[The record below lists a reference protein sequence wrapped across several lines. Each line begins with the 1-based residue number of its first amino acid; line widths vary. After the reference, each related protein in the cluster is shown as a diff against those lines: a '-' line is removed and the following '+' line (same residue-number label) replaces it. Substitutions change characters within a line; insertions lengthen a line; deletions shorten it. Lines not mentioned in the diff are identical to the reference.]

1 MGALTKNGRIYD
13 ITRPLA
19 PGCIV
24 YPGDIPPRFSQ
35 EDHGN
40 YLITDIHIS
49 SHSGTH
55 IDAPSHY
62 LEQGA
67 GVDEIP
73 LSHLMGWCTVAD
85 LTRVKGEILPRD
97 LEGKTGRSVK
107 ILFKTSFS
115 EQTDFIE
122 DYPSLGEEAAEFL
135 VQEGVHC
142 IGTDAPSVEKF
153 NCSGSV
159 HRALLSRGI
168 VIIEMLDLWKIPEG
182 DYWMIA
188 LPLRLRGLDGSPC
201 RVLLFEGWET
211 KQPSWTLFRV
221 Q

>member
-1 MGALTKNGRIYD
+1 MTRNGRIYD

-24 YPGDIPPRFSQ
+24 YPGDIVPGFIQ

-40 YLITDIHIS
+40 YLVTSIRMS

-62 LEQGA
+62 LPQGA

-85 LTRVKGEILPRD
+85 LTSVKGELSRSD
-97 LEGKTGRSVK
+97 LEGKTRGARK
-107 ILFKTSFS
+107 ILLKTSFS
-115 EQTDFIE
+115 EQSEFNE

-135 VQEGVHC
+135 VEKEIQCV
-142 IGTDAPSVEKF
+142 GTDAPSIEKF

-159 HRALLSRGI
+159 HRSLLSAGT
-168 VIIEMLDLWKIPEG
+168 VIIEMLDLWRVPDGE
-182 DYWMIA
+182 YWMIA

-201 RVLLFEGWET
+201 RALLFERWET
-211 KQPSWTLFRV
+211 G
-221 Q
+221 

>member
-1 MGALTKNGRIYD
+1 VGALTRNGRIYD
-13 ITRPLA
+13 ITRPLD

-24 YPGDIPPRFSQ
+24 YPGDIVPGFAQ

-40 YLITDIHIS
+40 YLVTSIHMS

-73 LSHLMGWCTVAD
+73 LSHLMGWCIVAD
-85 LTRVKGEILPRD
+85 ISSVKGELSPCN
-97 LEGKTGRSVK
+97 LEGKTGKTNK
-107 ILFKTSFS
+107 ILLKTSFS
-115 EQTDFIE
+115 EQTEFRE

-135 VQEGVHC
+135 VDEGFHC
-142 IGTDAPSVEKF
+142 IGTDAPSIEKF
-153 NCSGSV
+153 NCNGSV
-159 HRALLSRGI
+159 HRKLLSAGT
-168 VIIEMLDLWKIPEG
+168 VIIEMLDLWRVPEG
-182 DYWMIA
+182 EYWMIA

-201 RVLLFEGWET
+201 RALLFEGWET
-211 KQPSWTLFRV
+211 EQPSWTLFAV

>member
-1 MGALTKNGRIYD
+1 MRIYD

-24 YPGDIPPRFSQ
+24 YPGDIVPDFTQ

-40 YLITDIHIS
+40 YTVTSIRIS

-62 LEQGA
+62 LPQGA
-67 GVDEIP
+67 GIDEIP
-73 LSHLMGWCTVAD
+73 LSHLTGWCTVAD
-85 LTRVKGEILPRD
+85 LTSVKGELTQND
-97 LEGKTGRSVK
+97 LEGKTGRTGK
-107 ILFKTSFS
+107 ILLKTSFS
-115 EQTDFIE
+115 GQSEFSK
-122 DYPSLGEEAAEFL
+122 DYPSLGEDAAEFL
-135 VQEGVHC
+135 VTKGIQCV
-142 IGTDAPSVEKF
+142 GTDAPSIEKF
-153 NCSGSV
+153 NCSGAV
-159 HRALLSRGI
+159 HRRLLSAGT
-168 VIIEMLDLWKIPEG
+168 VIIEMLDLGRVPEG

-201 RVLLFEGWET
+201 RALLFEVPET
-211 KQPSWTLFRV
+211 GQPSWTLFNV

>member
-1 MGALTKNGRIYD
+1 V
-13 ITRPLA
+13 
-19 PGCIV
+19 PG
-24 YPGDIPPRFSQ
+24 FSQ

-40 YLITDIHIS
+40 YLVTDIRIS

-73 LSHLMGWCTVAD
+73 LSHLMGWCRVAD
-85 LTRVKGEILPRD
+85 LTTVKGEILPRD
-97 LEGKTGRSVK
+97 LEGKTMGAKK
-107 ILFKTSFS
+107 ILLKTSFS
-115 EQTDFIE
+115 EQTEFIE
-122 DYPSLGEEAAEFL
+122 DYPSLGDKAAAFL
-135 VQEGVHC
+135 ASQGIQCV
-142 IGTDAPSVEKF
+142 GTDAPSIEKF
-153 NCSGSV
+153 NCNGLV
-159 HRALLSRGI
+159 HRILLSAGI

-188 LPLRLRGLDGSPC
+188 LPLKLRGLDGSPC
-201 RVLLFEGWET
+201 RALLFEGWET
-211 KQPSWTLFRV
+211 EQPSWTLFTV

>member
-1 MGALTKNGRIYD
+1 MRIYD

-24 YPGDIPPRFSQ
+24 YPGDIVPGFTQ

-40 YLITDIHIS
+40 YLVTSIRMS

-62 LEQGA
+62 LPQGA

-73 LSHLMGWCTVAD
+73 LPHLMGWCTVVD
-85 LTRVKGEILPRD
+85 LTSVKGELSRND
-97 LEGKTGRSVK
+97 LEGKTGRARK

-115 EQTDFIE
+115 EQSEFTK
-122 DYPSLGEEAAEFL
+122 DYPSLGEDAAELL
-135 VQEGVHC
+135 VKKGIQCV
-142 IGTDAPSVEKF
+142 GTDAPSIEKF

-159 HRALLSRGI
+159 HRRLLSAGI
-168 VIIEMLDLWKIPEG
+168 VIIEMLDLWRVPEG
-182 DYWMIA
+182 EYWMIA

-201 RVLLFEGWET
+201 RALLFEGSET
-211 KQPSWTLFRV
+211 GQPSWTLFTV

>member
-1 MGALTKNGRIYD
+1 MTRNGRIYD

-24 YPGDIPPRFSQ
+24 YPGDIVPGFMQ

-40 YLITDIHIS
+40 YLVTSIRMS

-62 LEQGA
+62 LPQGA

-73 LSHLMGWCTVAD
+73 LSHLLGWCTVAD
-85 LTRVKGEILPRD
+85 LTSVKGELSRND
-97 LEGKTGRSVK
+97 LEGKMNGARK
-107 ILFKTSFS
+107 ILLKTSFS
-115 EQTDFIE
+115 EQTEFTK
-122 DYPSLGEEAAEFL
+122 DYPSLGEDAAEFL
-135 VQEGVHC
+135 VEEGIQCV
-142 IGTDAPSVEKF
+142 GTDAPSIEKF

-159 HRALLSRGI
+159 HRRLLSAGT
-168 VIIEMLDLWKIPEG
+168 VIIEMLDLWRVPEG
-182 DYWMIA
+182 AYWMIA
-188 LPLRLRGLDGSPC
+188 LPLRLRGVDGSPC
-201 RVLLFEGWET
+201 RALLFEGWET
-211 KQPSWTLFRV
+211 EHPSWTLFTM

>member
-1 MGALTKNGRIYD
+1 MGALTRNGRIYD

-19 PGCIV
+19 PGGIV
-24 YPGDIPPRFSQ
+24 YPGDIEPGFAQ

-40 YLITDIHIS
+40 YLVTDIRIS

-85 LTRVKGEILPRD
+85 LTSVKGEIAPGD
-97 LEGKTGRSVK
+97 LEAKTGRTRK
-107 ILFKTSFS
+107 ILCKTSFS
-115 EQTDFIE
+115 GQTEFVE
-122 DYPSLGEEAAEFL
+122 EYPSIGEEAAEFL
-135 VQEGVHC
+135 VAAGVQC
-142 IGTDAPSVEKF
+142 VGTDAPSIEKF

-159 HRALLSRGI
+159 HRKLLSAGA
-168 VIIEMLDLWKIPEG
+168 VIIEMLDLWRIPEG
-182 DYWMIA
+182 EYWMIA

-201 RVLLFEGWET
+201 RVLLFEGWEEE
-211 KQPSWTLFRV
+211 QPSWTLFAV

>member
-1 MGALTKNGRIYD
+1 MGALTKSGRIYD

-24 YPGDIPPRFSQ
+24 YPGDIVPGFAQ

-40 YLITDIHIS
+40 YLVTDIRIS

-73 LSHLMGWCTVAD
+73 LTHLMGWCRVAD
-85 LTRVKGEILPRD
+85 LSHVKGEILPRD
-97 LEGKTGRSVK
+97 LGGKTEGAKK
-107 ILFKTSFS
+107 ILLKTSFS
-115 EQTDFIE
+115 EKTEFIE
-122 DYPSLGEEAAEFL
+122 DYPSLGEKAAEFL
-135 VQEGVHC
+135 AAQGIHC
-142 IGTDAPSVEKF
+142 IGTDAPSIEKF

-159 HRALLSRGI
+159 HRALLSAGI
-168 VIIEMLDLWKIPEG
+168 VIIEMLDLWKVPEG
-182 DYWMIA
+182 EYWMIA
-188 LPLRLRGLDGSPC
+188 LPLKLRGLDGSPC
-201 RVLLFEGWET
+201 RALLFEGWET
-211 KQPSWTLFRV
+211 EQPSWTLFTV

>member
-1 MGALTKNGRIYD
+1 MTRNGRIYD

-19 PGCIV
+19 PGSIV
-24 YPGDIPPRFSQ
+24 YPGDRAPGFSQ
-35 EDHGN
+35 ENYGN
-40 YLITDIHIS
+40 YLVTDIRIS

-85 LTRVKGEILPRD
+85 LTSVKGEIAPGD
-97 LEGKTGRSVK
+97 LEGKTGRTRK
-107 ILFKTSFS
+107 LLLKTSFS
-115 EQTDFIE
+115 EQTEFVE
-122 DYPSLGEEAAEFL
+122 DYPSIGEEAAELL
-135 VQEGVHC
+135 VAAGIHC
-142 IGTDAPSVEKF
+142 IGTDAPSIEKF

-159 HRALLSRGI
+159 HRRLLSAGT
-168 VIIEMLDLWKIPEG
+168 VIIEMLDLWRIPEG
-182 DYWMIA
+182 EYWMIA

-201 RVLLFEGWET
+201 RALLFEGWEEE
-211 KQPSWTLFRV
+211 QLSWT
-221 Q
+221 